1 MNATPTQNDT
11 ASFTGMRG
19 AFGASTR
26 RNSPKRSMTK
36 PNPIS
41 VRLVRIHASNGYSQE
56 YPIERFYRDAPLMV
70 VGEGTN
76 EIQRSIIA
84 RQLVERGG
92 LPYA

>member
-1 MNATPTQNDT
+1 VCWELCQEA
-11 ASFTGMRG
+11 
-19 AFGASTR
+19 
-26 RNSPKRSMTK
+26 
-36 PNPIS
+36 
-41 VRLVRIHASNGYSQE
+41 VRIHASNGYSTE

-92 LPYA
+92 LPYV

>member
-1 MNATPTQNDT
+1 MAKLHASEVCLELCAT
-11 ASFTGMRG
+11 A
-19 AFGASTR
+19 
-26 RNSPKRSMTK
+26 
-36 PNPIS
+36 
-41 VRLVRIHASNGYSQE
+41 VRIHASNGYSTE
-56 YPIERFYRDAPLMV
+56 YPVERFYRDAPLMV